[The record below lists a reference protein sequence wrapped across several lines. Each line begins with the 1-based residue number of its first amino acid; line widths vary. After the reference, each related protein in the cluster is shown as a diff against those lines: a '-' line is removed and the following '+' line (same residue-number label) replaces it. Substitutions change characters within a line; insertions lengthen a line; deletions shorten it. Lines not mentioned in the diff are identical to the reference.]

1 MSQRDHRIPSYAE
14 DHVVTEHSQFS
25 GHAGQ
30 LVQRTELKSGVV
42 QLTLDRP
49 EKLNA
54 LTEPLVSQL
63 HAHLGDV
70 AADPTCRVV
79 VLTGAGRGFCAGL
92 DLGGFGTIP
101 GTEEFGRTHQ
111 TWATQRTIAAL
122 VQVIRR
128 LPQPVIAAVNGPAAG
143 GGLALVCASDIR
155 IAASTA
161 VFSTSFIRVGV
172 SGCDIGTSWMLPRLV
187 GAARAHELMLTSRRF
202 DAAEAL
208 RIGLVTDVVEPDA
221 LASAVAATADSLLA
235 APPLSLSLTKQGM
248 WLALE
253 VPSFDAMVEVENR
266 QQVLASATADAGEAM
281 ASYLSRRPAEYRN
294 R

>member
-1 MSQRDHRIPSYAE
+1 MPMTSALPDSAGL
-14 DHVVTEHSQFS
+14 VVRSERQP
-25 GHAGQ
+25 
-30 LVQRTELKSGVV
+30 GVV
-42 QLTLDRP
+42 QLTLTRP

-54 LTEPLVSQL
+54 LTAPLVSELHGQL
-63 HAHLGDV
+63 RDLS
-70 AADPTCRVV
+70 ADPACRLV

-92 DLGGFGTIP
+92 DLGGYGVVA
-101 GTEEFGRTHQ
+101 GTEEFGPVQRS
-111 TWATQRTIAAL
+111 WATQRSIAAL
-122 VQVIRR
+122 VQEIRR
-128 LPQPVIAAVNGPAAG
+128 MPQPVIAAVNGPAAG

-155 IAASTA
+155 IASSSA
-161 VFSTSFIRVGV
+161 VFSTSFIRIGV

-208 RIGLVTDVVEPDA
+208 RIGLVTDVVEPGD
-221 LASAVAATADSLLA
+221 LASAVATMADSLLA
-235 APPLSLSLTKQGM
+235 APPLSVTLTKQGM

-281 ASYLSRRPAEYRN
+281 ASYLGRRPAVYHN

>member
-1 MSQRDHRIPSYAE
+1 MTGLVARSEPRPG
-14 DHVVTEHSQFS
+14 VT
-25 GHAGQ
+25 
-30 LVQRTELKSGVV
+30 
-42 QLTLDRP
+42 QLTLSRPDR
-49 EKLNA
+49 LNA
-54 LTEPLVSQL
+54 MNQPLVGELDQ
-63 HAHLGDV
+63 HLRDLAGD
-70 AADPTCRVV
+70 AACRVV

-101 GTEEFGRTHQ
+101 GTEDHGRTHQ
-111 TWATQRTIAAL
+111 TWSVQRAIAGL
-122 VQVIRR
+122 VQQIRR

-155 IAASTA
+155 IASSAA
-161 VFSTSFIRVGV
+161 VFSTSFIKIGV
-172 SGCDIGTSWMLPRLV
+172 TGCDIGTSWLLPRLV

-208 RIGLVTDVVEPDA
+208 RIGLVTSVVAPDD
-221 LASAVAATADSLLA
+221 LPGQVSQTAGALLA

-253 VPSFDAMVEVENR
+253 IPSFDAAVELENR
-266 QQVLASATADAGEAM
+266 QQVLTAATADAAEAM
-281 ASYLSRRPAEYRN
+281 AAYRERRDPDYRY

>member
-1 MSQRDHRIPSYAE
+1 MTEHAE
-14 DHVVTEHSQFS
+14 DRAAE
-25 GHAGQ
+25 
-30 LVQRTELKSGVV
+30 LVQRIELQPGVV
-42 QLTLDRP
+42 QLTLCRP
-49 EKLNA
+49 AKLNA
-54 LTEPLVSQL
+54 LTEPLVTRL
-63 HAHLGDV
+63 HAQLRDL
-70 AADPTCRVV
+70 AADPACRVV

-101 GTEEFGRTHQ
+101 GTEEFGRTQQ
-111 TWATQRTIAAL
+111 TWATQRAIAAL
-122 VQVIRR
+122 VQEIRR

-161 VFSTSFIRVGV
+161 VFSTSFIRIGV
-172 SGCDIGTSWMLPRLV
+172 SGCDIGTSWLLPRLV
-187 GAARAHELMLTSRRF
+187 GAGRAHELMLTSRRF

-208 RIGLVTDVVEPDA
+208 RIGLLTDVVEPADLPA
-221 LASAVAATADSLLA
+221 AVAAMAGSLLA

-266 QQVLASATADAGEAM
+266 QQVLASATADASEAM
-281 ASYLSRRPAEYRN
+281 ASYLARRSAEYHN

>member
-1 MSQRDHRIPSYAE
+1 M
-14 DHVVTEHSQFS
+14 TEHDETSSQP
-25 GHAGQ
+25 GE
-30 LVQRTELKSGVV
+30 LVQRTALQPGVA
-42 QLTLDRP
+42 QLTLCRP

-63 HAHLGDV
+63 HSHLRDL
-70 AADPTCRVV
+70 AADRACRVV

-92 DLGGFGTIP
+92 DLGGFGPIP

-111 TWATQRTIAAL
+111 TWATQRAIAAL
-122 VQVIRR
+122 VQEIRR

-208 RIGLVTDVVEPDA
+208 RIGLVTDVVEPGA
-221 LASAVAATADSLLA
+221 LSGAVAAMADSLLA

-281 ASYLSRRPAEYRN
+281 LSYLARRPAVYGN

>member
-1 MSQRDHRIPSYAE
+1 M
-14 DHVVTEHSQFS
+14 TEHAEAGS
-25 GHAGQ
+25 HAGD
-30 LVQRTELKSGVV
+30 LVQRAELQPGVV
-42 QLTLDRP
+42 QLTLCRP
-49 EKLNA
+49 ERLNA
-54 LTEPLVSQL
+54 LTEPLVTQL
-63 HAHLGDV
+63 HAHLRDV
-70 AADPTCRVV
+70 GADPTCRVV

-111 TWATQRTIAAL
+111 TWATQRAIATL

-155 IAASTA
+155 I
-161 VFSTSFIRVGV
+161 GV
-172 SGCDIGTSWMLPRLV
+172 TGCDIGTSWLLPRLV

-208 RIGLVTDVVEPDA
+208 RIGLVTDVVEAGA
-221 LASAVAATADSLLA
+221 LPGAIAAMADSLLA

-266 QQVLASATADAGEAM
+266 QQVLTSATADAGEAM
-281 ASYLSRRPAEYRN
+281 ASYLARRPAEYRN

>member
-1 MSQRDHRIPSYAE
+1 MTDQDEGIRGPG
-14 DHVVTEHSQFS
+14 VT
-25 GHAGQ
+25 AGAGD
-30 LVQRTELKSGVV
+30 LVQRSELRPGVV
-42 QLTLDRP
+42 QLTLSRP
-49 EKLNA
+49 DKLNA
-54 LTEPLVSQL
+54 LTQPLVATLHEQL
-63 HAHLGDV
+63 RALAGDL
-70 AADPTCRVV
+70 TCRVV

-101 GTEEFGRTHQ
+101 GTEDFGRSQQ
-111 TWATQRTIAAL
+111 TWATQHAIAAL
-122 VQVIRR
+122 VQEIRR

-155 IAASTA
+155 IASSAA
-161 VFSTSFIRVGV
+161 VFATSFIRIGV
-172 SGCDIGTSWMLPRLV
+172 TGCDIGTSWLLPRLV

-208 RIGLVTDVVEPDA
+208 RIGLVTDVTAPEELTRRVDDTIDA
-221 LASAVAATADSLLA
+221 LLQ

-253 VPSFDAMVEVENR
+253 IPSFDAMVEVENR
-266 QQVLASATADAGEAM
+266 QQVLTSATEDAREAM
-281 ASYLSRRPAEYRN
+281 ASYVGRRPAEYRN